1 MSVDNKDRR
10 IIAELVQNSDQTT
23 SKLSKKLGIPITTVH
38 NRIKKLQKDGVIIN
52 YTVNLDHHKLGRPIP
67 AFINVTI
74 NYGAG
79 KNISQTSIATKLKK
93 IDGVYETYILTGGA
107 DIVAKVLAK
116 DIPDLNAIVTEKL
129 RNIEG
134 IDKTQTSIVLKEV

>member
-23 SKLSKKLGIPITTVH
+23 SKLSKNLGIPITTVH